1 MCKTCYEEKHYPE
14 EELDHAV
21 DQEMEDEEKNGDG
34 SAEVTTV
41 RRKQTRFEEKSLDKD
56 YWERVE
62 KDLKVQQ
69 DQPAQ
74 CKKTSNLSPADQQ
87 KLLKLV
93 LQNGVD
99 AWKIISDE
107 LNLKSAKEAVFEF
120 LRIED
125 KTVLDVNKY
134 LLDHAK
140 DLNDE
145 DGDEINVSEIQ
156 QKFTDIEPYS
166 QVDQLFLQCNL
177 LSKFSEDTE
186 VAQPLKEIEDQPERQ
201 RDKKLKRKLAQK
213 CLLAEFKSIQ
223 SQLKHLVQR
232 DNGLAKVRN
241 DLRNMQSQLF
251 AERVSMSV
259 SAMKK
264 QREAN

>member
-1 MCKTCYEEKHYPE
+1 M
-14 EELDHAV
+14 
-21 DQEMEDEEKNGDG
+21 
-34 SAEVTTV
+34 
-41 RRKQTRFEEKSLDKD
+41 
-56 YWERVE
+56 
-62 KDLKVQQ
+62 
-69 DQPAQ
+69 
-74 CKKTSNLSPADQQ
+74 
-87 KLLKLV
+87 
-93 LQNGVD
+93 
-99 AWKIISDE
+99 ISDE
-107 LNLKSAKEAVFEF
+107 LNLKSAKEAIFEF

-125 KTVLDVNKY
+125 KTVLEATKY

-145 DGDEINVSEIQ
+145 KGDEINVGQIQ
-156 QKFTDIEPYS
+156 QEFQDIEPYS

-177 LSKFSEDTE
+177 LSKFSEDAE
-186 VAQPLKEIEDQPERQ
+186 VTQPLKEIDDQPERQ